1 MIASGR
7 GNDTRGEE
15 EINTTP
21 RPEQRREQMPKP
33 ETHDQNRPPD
43 WFGNGIWAAN
53 EAKKTRCAV
62 KKFSTRLW
70 AARSE
75 GLPHRTG

>member
-43 WFGNGIWAAN
+43 
-53 EAKKTRCAV
+53 
-62 KKFSTRLW
+62 
-70 AARSE
+70 
-75 GLPHRTG
+75 